1 MLKISD
7 KNKFCNF
14 FLKKIINNL
23 DNSKEL
29 FFINNNEKYDY
40 KFLKEL
46 ILRFQP
52 LLRKIKSKR
61 IMVFS
66 DKSIYYYAIVLSLAL
81 SGKTWIQISPNIPL
95 ERIKRIIKLSK
106 CKYAIYDK
114 SFGSPVNLRKLKI
127 KILESNKI
135 EEQVPDDEVKLKR
148 IKHDDL
154 AMIFFTSGSTSE
166 PKGVKISFLN
176 FIYCAYHQIKNLN
189 YMKNKNIFADYH
201 DTTFVMSLV
210 VIFPALFTNSA
221 ISPLVNYNDKIYPI
235 DHIKNNKISVLITVP
250 SFFIY
255 ISNFLKKKLFVNQVI
270 FCGENFSYNV
280 FDLFLKK
287 IKFNNLFNCYGSTE
301 LSPWAFFYKFNAK
314 DYNLIK
320 KNNQVPIGKIYKG
333 LKCFI
338 NYQKELCIS
347 GNIVAEGY
355 LKKSQNIE
363 RFFVK
368 NKIKYYNTGDI
379 CKKIGS
385 NYFIT
390 GRNDK
395 QIKIKGYRINTLE
408 IENITKKLKEIE
420 FVICFKKKK
429 EDKLVLVIISR
440 KKKLQ
445 KKIENQLKNNL
456 PNYMVPE
463 EIYFH
468 NKINLNKNGKVNSLF
483 YKNKYS

>member
-7 KNKFCNF
+7 KTKFCNF

-127 KILESNKI
+127 KILKSNKI

-148 IKHDDL
+148 INHDDL

-338 NYQKELCIS
+338 NYEKELCIS
-347 GNIVAEGY
+347 GNILAEGY
-355 LKKSQNIE
+355 LKKNQNKE

-420 FVICFKKKK
+420 FAICFKKKK
-429 EDKLVLVIISR
+429 EDKLVLVIISK

-456 PNYMVPE
+456 PNYMVPQ

-468 NKINLNKNGKVNSLF
+468 NNINLNKNGKVNSLF